1 MKLRNIAAKFA
12 SGLLITTMVFSL
24 VACGE
29 KESDDDDK
37 KDKAEVKITVDKLME
52 DMNAKTNSLSTE
64 KFEKALEDDC
74 ITYEEFEDAMKSI
87 SSCKA
92 EATFDLD
99 ISMEAEADGEKES
112 EKMIMDF
119 TYLMEYDSDNM
130 SFHMG
135 LEADMESSE
144 DSETIKTDIYFVNED
159 GTYYGYTYSSDDDVT
174 YRREI
179 GNIKEMFGEEGITR
193 EQLEELYEEMDM
205 PMDMDEMIESMN
217 MSSDSEYMKAINDQL
232 SLAKEYVEYKGK
244 DYYDLAMNLDTAK
257 LLKAVKD
264 TKEMKDILESMEVES
279 MDELFEMEV
288 TEGTTLEDV
297 LDLVKFKI
305 NYYVDPTDLFVAHME
320 GDLKDCINDCFDL
333 AEKYILETSVD
344 DDVEA
349 SIELKCNSAKFEYDF
364 DNDAKVTV
372 KYEGEYEEVSDDDV
386 VIDDDDD
393 WSDGGMDV
401 LPDEGWS
408 GDYID
413 DAVVVNGNTFDLYN
427 YNDEVIATIT
437 IPDGFSV
444 DADLSSKQ
452 YVTLYDDMYNE
463 IEVDSD
469 PYYWIEDLMEG
480 KAYEPDLE
488 FYTRDELVESD
499 SIDTNQGKV
508 RVFVSTYSFDE
519 NPEENYYVNY
529 TLVLVD
535 SDDMPFIEVSQDV
548 LDDTK
553 FTLEDL
559 TKAMFN

>member
-99 ISMEAEADGEKES
+99 ISMEAEADGEKEK
-112 EKMIMDF
+112 EDMVMDF
-119 TYLMEYDSDNM
+119 TYLVEYDSDNM

-135 LEADMESSE
+135 LEADMKSSE
-144 DSETIKTDIYFVNED
+144 DSETIKTDIYLVNED
-159 GTYYGYTYSSDDDVT
+159 GTYYGYTYSSDDGVT

-179 GNIKEMFGEEGITR
+179 GNIKEMFGEKGITR
-193 EQLEELYEEMDM
+193 EQLEELYDEMDM
-205 PMDMDEMIESMN
+205 PMDMDEMIESMK

-264 TKEMKDILESMEVES
+264 TKEMKDMLESMEVES

-297 LDLVKFKI
+297 LDLVKFKV

-320 GDLKDCINDCFDL
+320 GDLKDCFNDCFDL
-333 AEKYILETSVD
+333 AEKYVLETSVD

-349 SIELKCNSAKFEYDF
+349 SLELKCNSAKFVYDF

-372 KYEGEYEEVSDDDV
+372 KYEGEYEDAVDDTD
-386 VIDDDDD
+386 DWDDDD

-444 DADLSSKQ
+444 EADLSTKQ
-452 YVTLYDDMYNE
+452 YVTLYDDMYNS

-488 FYTRDELVESD
+488 FYTRDDLVEAD
-499 SIDTNQGKV
+499 SINTNQGKV
-508 RVFVSTYSFDE
+508 RVFVNTYSFDE

>member
-99 ISMEAEADGEKES
+99 ISMEAEADGEKE
-112 EKMIMDF
+112 EEDMVMDF
-119 TYLMEYDSDNM
+119 TYLVEYDSDNM

-135 LEADMESSE
+135 LEADMKSSE
-144 DSETIKTDIYFVNED
+144 DSETIKTDIYLVNED
-159 GTYYGYTYSSDDDVT
+159 GTYYGYTYSSDDGVT

-179 GNIKEMFGEEGITR
+179 GNIKEMFGEKGITR
-193 EQLEELYEEMDM
+193 EQLEELYDEMDM
-205 PMDMDEMIESMN
+205 PMDMDEMIESMK

-264 TKEMKDILESMEVES
+264 TKEMKDMLESMEVES

-297 LDLVKFKI
+297 LDLVKFKV

-320 GDLKDCINDCFDL
+320 GDLKDCFNDCFDL
-333 AEKYILETSVD
+333 AEKYVLETSVD

-349 SIELKCNSAKFEYDF
+349 SLELKCNSAKFVYDF

-372 KYEGEYEEVSDDDV
+372 KYEGEYEDAVDDTD
-386 VIDDDDD
+386 DWDDDD

-444 DADLSSKQ
+444 EADLSTKQ
-452 YVTLYDDMYNE
+452 YVTLYDDMYNS

-488 FYTRDELVESD
+488 FYTRDDLVEAD
-499 SIDTNQGKV
+499 SINTNQGKV
-508 RVFVSTYSFDE
+508 RVFVNTYSFDE